1 MFVVAPTYI
10 IRKYDLP
17 LCINVLDKALLP
29 SAFWTSQLRASFVF
43 LKCKSI
49 FSHSLTFINAVRAV
63 CSYCS
68 FAEISVPKLQTAN
81 TARCKQCGLLKFL
94 IFASFDFPNY
104 LFGGKVVQHIHH
116 SPFRHSDFFSSL
128 DSLGCGEQ

>member
-17 LCINVLDKALLP
+17 LRINIFDKALLP
-29 SAFWTSQLRASFVF
+29 SAFWASQLRASFVF
-43 LKCKSI
+43 LKCKSV
-49 FSHSLTFINAVRAV
+49 FSHSLTFYKYSS
-63 CSYCS
+63 CSLQLLQ
-68 FAEISVPKLQTAN
+68 FAGTSVPKLQTAN
-81 TARCKQCGLLKFL
+81 TARCKQCGLLQFL
-94 IFASFDFPNY
+94 IFSSLNFLDY
-104 LFGGKVVQHIHH
+104 LFRGKVVQHIHH